1 MQLQQICHQRF
12 IVLLKGTLSRH
23 MISEVFFL
31 DIQIMH
37 MRYYQCFGCTI
48 VRLILFTD
56 SQCPPLF
63 KAKQHI
69 FISRSLFAE
78 LCSIC
83 MSSLDFEAG
92 LASSRSSHV
101 TILNS
106 LTKVIAGSRFN
117 ANTLPTRTCLFSP
130 GACHQPVAGF
140 SSLFRV
146 RPISKPVERIV

>member
-23 MISEVFFL
+23 MIIEVFF
-31 DIQIMH
+31 
-37 MRYYQCFGCTI
+37 RYANHAHALLPVFCVHHC
-48 VRLILFTD
+48 LILFPD
-56 SQCPPLF
+56 SQCPPLY
-63 KAKQHI
+63 KARQHI
-69 FISRSLFAE
+69 LISRSLFAE

-106 LTKVIAGSRFN
+106 LTKVIAGSRLN
-117 ANTLPTRTCLFSP
+117 ANTLPTRTRLFSP
-130 GACHQPVAGF
+130 GARRLSCSVSLLF
-140 SSLFRV
+140 SEFDQSRNQ
-146 RPISKPVERIV
+146 